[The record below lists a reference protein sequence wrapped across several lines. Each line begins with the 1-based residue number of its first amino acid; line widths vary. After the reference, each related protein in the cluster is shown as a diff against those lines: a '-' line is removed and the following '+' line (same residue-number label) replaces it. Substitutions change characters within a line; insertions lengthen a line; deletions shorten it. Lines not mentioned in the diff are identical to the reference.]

1 MDHAIVQHMMEAL
14 QYIKTV
20 RAEGITKEGQRKI
33 NIDEQMVISMGAL
46 CKLFVGDLVRDGE
59 LS

>member
-1 MDHAIVQHMMEAL
+1 MMEAL